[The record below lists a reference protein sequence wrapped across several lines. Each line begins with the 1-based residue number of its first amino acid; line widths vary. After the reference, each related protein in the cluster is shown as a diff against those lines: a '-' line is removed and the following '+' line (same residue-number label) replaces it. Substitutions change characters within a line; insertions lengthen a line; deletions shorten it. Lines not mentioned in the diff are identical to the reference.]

1 MIVVTGANGQLGR
14 AVVQGLLT
22 RLSADRIVASVR
34 DPAKATEL
42 AERGAHVRAGDFA
55 EPNRL
60 AAAFAGATQVLVV
73 SVDKLGEKA
82 LQLHHAAIEAAHAAG
97 ARRVLYTSHVGARG
111 DSPFAPAP
119 DHAATEAFL
128 AEGGVP
134 FTSLRHG
141 FYAESAL
148 HLIGHGL
155 QTGEIH
161 APEDGPVSWTTRAD
175 LAEADA
181 ILLAE
186 EGRLDGITPPLT
198 APEAFTMADLAAIAS
213 ELTGATSNG
222 SPFPTTN
229 GEAREWRR
237 AHPRRWRR
245 CCSACIEPPG
255 AATSPRSIRRWR
267 RCLAAARK
275 RCAACSPPLSSP
287 PKPDRKPARAFNPPS
302 TPSSS
307 KLILR
312 AIASMEGMR
321 VWSNSPRGSF
331 WSGCRTTL
339 PGDSNA
345 KCRHEDG
352 ARSYSSCWSRPWLQ
366 RAAMAI
372 RSIEPWWRWNG
383 TKGSQ
388 LKWRSG
394 MARSQMIGS
403 GSFSGT
409 AGVSRPVTA
418 SATV

>member
-22 RLSADRIVASVR
+22 RLSVDRIVASVR
-34 DPAKATEL
+34 EPAKATEL

-55 EPNRL
+55 EPKRL

-155 QTGEIH
+155 QTGELH
-161 APEDGPVSWTTRAD
+161 APEDGPVSWTTCAD

-213 ELTGATSNG
+213 ELTGRDIKRVTVSDD
-222 SPFPTTN
+222 
-229 GEAREWRR
+229 EWRSARVAQGAPAPMAEMLLGMYR
-237 AHPRRWRR
+237 AARRGDFASIDPTLEALLGRR
-245 CCSACIEPPG
+245 PQTMRDML
-255 AATSPRSIRRWR
+255 AAT
-267 RCLAAARK
+267 L
-275 RCAACSPPLSSP
+275 
-287 PKPDRKPARAFNPPS
+287 KPAEA
-302 TPSSS
+302 
-307 KLILR
+307 
-312 AIASMEGMR
+312 
-321 VWSNSPRGSF
+321 
-331 WSGCRTTL
+331 
-339 PGDSNA
+339 
-345 KCRHEDG
+345 
-352 ARSYSSCWSRPWLQ
+352 
-366 RAAMAI
+366 
-372 RSIEPWWRWNG
+372 
-383 TKGSQ
+383 
-388 LKWRSG
+388 
-394 MARSQMIGS
+394 
-403 GSFSGT
+403 
-409 AGVSRPVTA
+409 
-418 SATV
+418 